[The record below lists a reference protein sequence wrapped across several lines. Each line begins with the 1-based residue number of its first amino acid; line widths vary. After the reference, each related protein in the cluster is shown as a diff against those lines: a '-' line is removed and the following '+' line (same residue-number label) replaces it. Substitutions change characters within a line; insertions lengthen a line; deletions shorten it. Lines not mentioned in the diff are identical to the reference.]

1 MGEMRKTGRG
11 ERDGR
16 GREEEFWR
24 RLHKEVP
31 RHAFRRSI
39 TLILCHPSL
48 TRLTLFSLFHHHLP
62 SFALSLAT
70 ASAHRHRYIH
80 YAADQPKNTMC
91 PVLHQYHRGFPA
103 SRPRAC
109 TSPSSTGL
117 PVSNLAR
124 LRVHRGHVHLSSSLT
139 DCITCAHTRHQ
150 HRTTSNTSHT
160 QQRSLF
166 PGLRVAP
173 QQQRTPRPKGACALR
188 DRTPNAPQY
197 ARHPRPHRAGSGQ
210 ARSPRVPGELPGRA
224 KANLEKI
231 PGPLRENRAQQPQIM
246 PRPADHRN
254 LKHCS

>member
-1 MGEMRKTGRG
+1 
-11 ERDGR
+11 
-16 GREEEFWR
+16 
-24 RLHKEVP
+24 
-31 RHAFRRSI
+31 
-39 TLILCHPSL
+39 
-48 TRLTLFSLFHHHLP
+48 
-62 SFALSLAT
+62 
-70 ASAHRHRYIH
+70 
-80 YAADQPKNTMC
+80 MC

-166 PGLRVAP
+166 PVAP

-246 PRPADHRN
+246 PRPADQLPRPPNPTRTEMPEPEGSGVVEPRRAPNASLVRTSNGDARVHQTQNRTAECTHRVGV
-254 LKHCS
+254 LAASL